1 MQTFF
6 RIRKLAYFQV
16 LQQAFYAKRLLFH
29 QTRLGKMKIFC
40 IATADKIS
48 RPTAKEFNTSP
59 SSAKGVCSLQA
70 DAPNQP
76 LLRSF
81 EAKFN
86 FHAPPGVVLFV
97 QRRSSPFSYIEIT
110 YPLEG
115 KHTPLM
121 SSWKLSTQGIVR
133 VTFIAWLF

>member
-6 RIRKLAYFQV
+6 RIQKLASFQV

-29 QTRLGKMKIFC
+29 QTRLGKMQIFC

-48 RPTAKEFNTSP
+48 RPTAEEFNTSP
-59 SSAKGVCSLQA
+59 SSTKGVCSFQA

-76 LLRSF
+76 LLPPF

-86 FHAPPGVVLFV
+86 FHSPAGVVLFA
-97 QRRSSPFSYIEIT
+97 QRRSSPFSYSEIT
-110 YPLEG
+110 HPLEG
-115 KHTPLM
+115 KHTL
-121 SSWKLSTQGIVR
+121 
-133 VTFIAWLF
+133 